1 MGKLKYKGD
10 LQADSE
16 DFSGGFDLTV
26 KSNGKEARWVNAETG
41 AMIVV
46 EGKNLSA
53 HEENP
58 DLLTNGKITGF
69 TVYNADEKVRLEITN
84 ISIPASYVTVG
95 LDMGGYMGAIDSV
108 ALKKDTAIGS
118 SKNDFIFSGGGN
130 DTLTGKGGSDTFY
143 FHSILTGQGVE
154 QDVIT
159 DFDTKGADA
168 DTLQF
173 VRMLEGYKGINGGD
187 DTRLTFADDSTLLLE
202 GVTKAEFKTYWDG
215 LPT

>member
-10 LQADSE
+10 LEADSE

-26 KSNGKEARWVNAETG
+26 KSNGKEARWVNTETG

-46 EGKNLSA
+46 EGKNLSV

-58 DLLTNGKITGF
+58 DLLTNGRITSF
-69 TVYNADEKVRLEITN
+69 TVYNAGEKLRLDITD

-118 SKNDFIFSGGGN
+118 NKNDFIFSGGGN

-143 FHSILTGQGVE
+143 FHSILTGQGAE

-168 DTLQF
+168 DKLQF
-173 VRMLEGYKGINGGD
+173 VRILESYKGINGGD

-202 GVTKAEFKTYWDG
+202 DVTKAEFKSYWDG